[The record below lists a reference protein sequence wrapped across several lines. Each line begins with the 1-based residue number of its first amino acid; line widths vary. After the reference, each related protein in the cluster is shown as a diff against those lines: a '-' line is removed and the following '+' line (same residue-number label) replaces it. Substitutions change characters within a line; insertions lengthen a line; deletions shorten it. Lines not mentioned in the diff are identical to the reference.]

1 MTDEQFNNAMERLRN
16 RGKEGILPDS
26 LDVSKPTG
34 SPDAR
39 VGGREKEALR
49 EIYEEYSGFIYHVI
63 LDMVGSR
70 EAAEDITSEFFIRL
84 WEKAGQYKP
93 GRGHRGYL
101 ATIAR
106 NMATDHLR
114 KYKREELE
122 AGQNEQ
128 DEAPD
133 AISLAASGEP
143 SPEESVVSELSVE
156 QALDRLKP
164 VYRQIVTM
172 KVLGEMTFA
181 EIAETMS
188 MPMGTVTWNYREAI
202 KQLRR
207 FGYE

>member
-1 MTDEQFNNAMERLRN
+1 MTDEQFNNAMERLR
-16 RGKEGILPDS
+16 GKE
-26 LDVSKPTG
+26 KQ
-34 SPDAR
+34 
-39 VGGREKEALR
+39 ALK

-63 LDMVGSR
+63 LDIVSIR
-70 EAAEDITSEFFIRL
+70 ETAEDITSDFFIRL

-93 GRGHRGYL
+93 GHGHRGYL

-106 NMATDHLR
+106 NMAIDHMR
-114 KYKREELE
+114 KYKREELQ
-122 AGQNEQ
+122 AGQ
-128 DEAPD
+128 DDKDDAPD
-133 AISLAASGEP
+133 DISLAVSKEP
-143 SPEESVVSELSVE
+143 TPEESTVSELGVE

-181 EIAETMS
+181 EIAESMS
-188 MPMGTVTWNYREAI
+188 MPLGTVTWNYREAI

>member
-1 MTDEQFNNAMERLRN
+1 MTDEQFNNAMERLRD
-16 RGKEGILPDS
+16 RGSGDS
-26 LDVSKPTG
+26 KQ
-34 SPDAR
+34 
-39 VGGREKEALR
+39 ALK

-63 LDMVGSR
+63 LNMTGSR
-70 EAAEDITSEFFIRL
+70 ENAEDITSDFFIRL

-93 GRGHRGYL
+93 GQGHRGYL

-106 NMATDHLR
+106 NVATDHLR

-122 AGQNEQ
+122 SGADEQ
-128 DEAPD
+128 DGAPD
-133 AISLAASGEP
+133 DISLAVAAEP
-143 SPEESVVSELSVE
+143 SPEESTVSQLSVE
-156 QALDRLKP
+156 QALARLKP
-164 VYRQIVTM
+164 VYRQIITM

-181 EIAETMS
+181 QIAESMS